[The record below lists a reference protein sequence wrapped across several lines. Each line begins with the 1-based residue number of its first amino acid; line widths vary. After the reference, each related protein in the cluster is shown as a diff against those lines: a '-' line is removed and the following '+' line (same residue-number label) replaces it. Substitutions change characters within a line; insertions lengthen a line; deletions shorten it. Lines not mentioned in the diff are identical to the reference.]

1 MAAVKK
7 APLYD
12 PGAPEN
18 RWPKWAKNLAG
29 EAKIVANEEEE
40 AAYAKT
46 GTPKTADKVEAKV
59 ETKAEAPKVPEAK
72 PTAKPAKADKPSE
85 TE

>member
-18 RWPKWAKNLAG
+18 RWPKWATNLAG
-29 EAKIVANEEEE
+29 EAKIVANAEEE
-40 AAYAKT
+40 AAYVKT
-46 GTPKTADKVEAKV
+46 GTPKTEEAK
-59 ETKAEAPKVPEAK
+59 AEVKPEPKQAEPK
-72 PTAKPAKADKPSE
+72 PAAKPAKADKPADPKPE
-85 TE
+85 